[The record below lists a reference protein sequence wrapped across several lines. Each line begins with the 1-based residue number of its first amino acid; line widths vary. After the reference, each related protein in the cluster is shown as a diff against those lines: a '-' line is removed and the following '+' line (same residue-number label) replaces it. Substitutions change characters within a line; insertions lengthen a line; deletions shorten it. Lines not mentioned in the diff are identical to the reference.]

1 MGEEG
6 QGALP
11 AQAMGG
17 SASQN
22 PLLPLRPQS
31 LGRPGSYF
39 NSALE
44 MHHSQKRSVLVLPK
58 TTVSPIIYV
67 SFFHLHFGG
76 FVGDL
81 AN

>member
-11 AQAMGG
+11 AQAVGG

-31 LGRPGSYF
+31 LGRPGSCF

-44 MHHSQKRSVLVLPK
+44 MHHSQKCSVLVFPK
-58 TTVSPIIYV
+58 TTVSHIIYV

-76 FVGDL
+76 FVRDL